1 MAAPAPAASRAV
13 AERRTQP
20 GAVAGRAAVAFLAVA
35 AGALTGCGHGNPS
48 APPRSAGSFTD
59 GGVRASVTL
68 ERTAADEVRLTAE
81 LAPQS
86 RGFHLYSLALPD
98 GGVDGLGIPT
108 RLNVSAPL
116 SPAGPV
122 RASARPYGLRL
133 PELDVT
139 LPVYP
144 DGPVTLHLTARL
156 ADARATSTRVLLSY
170 GACSSTAGCRPPVR
184 NHSLVLPVPQ
194 A

>member
-1 MAAPAPAASRAV
+1 MAL
-13 AERRTQP
+13 
-20 GAVAGRAAVAFLAVA
+20 LAVA
-35 AGALTGCGHGNPS
+35 AGGLTGCGQGSPS
-48 APPRSAGSFTD
+48 AAPRSAGSFTD
-59 GGVRASVTL
+59 GGVTASVTL
-68 ERTAADEVRLTAE
+68 ERTATDQVRLTAE
-81 LAPQS
+81 LAPQT
-86 RGFHLYSLALPD
+86 RGFHLYSLDLPD

-116 SPAGPV
+116 IPAGPV
-122 RASARPYGLRL
+122 SASAKPYGLRL
-133 PELDVT
+133 PELEVT

-156 ADARATSTRVLLSY
+156 ADPRATSTRVLLSY

-184 NHSLVLPVPQ
+184 GHPLVLPVPR